1 MKFFNIDLHISVIA
15 DIEGIFEQFGHQ
27 VDINYL
33 SNHSWVFDKSPNNSF
48 CINQSNWQTINQEL
62 CDRFYEENVDKLD
75 HYDGFIVTHIP
86 ALSLLYQRFN
96 KPIIFVASTRYEY
109 PFTGDELRWKW
120 FNQFIETNQNI
131 IPLANNLYDK
141 WYCEQF
147 LNKDFEHIPSLC
159 EYTNSKYT
167 GRSDK
172 HLLVSKFININSQQ
186 IVHKNNIGR
195 YSWSDLSDY
204 KSIIHFPY
212 NVSTMTIFENYTS
225 NIPLFFPSKEFT
237 LELAKNNLTMSEL
250 SYNQVL
256 GYPNKGVLNYGEID
270 ANDYKS
276 ESLLRKSIDLSDF
289 YNQNM
294 REVITFDN
302 PDDLMYKINNTD
314 LKQVSQKMKLHNI
327 ERKELVL
334 DSWKKIL
341 NKL

>member
-15 DIEGIFEQFGHQ
+15 DIENIFNQLGHT

-33 SNHSWVFDKSPNNSF
+33 SNHSWVFDKTPNNSF
-48 CINQSNWQTINQEL
+48 CINQSNWQSINTQICEQ
-62 CDRFYEENVDKLD
+62 FYNQNKNKLD
-75 HYDGFIVTHIP
+75 KYDGFIVTHIP
-86 ALSLLYQRFN
+86 ALSLLYEKFN

-109 PFTGDELRWKW
+109 PFTGDVNRWRW
-120 FNQFIETNQNI
+120 FNQYIESNQNI

-147 LNKDFEHIPSLC
+147 LSKKFEHIPSLC
-159 EYTNSKYT
+159 GYTNSEYN
-167 GRSDK
+167 GNGQK
-172 HLLVSKFININSQQ
+172 HLLASKFIDINSEQ
-186 IVHKNNIGR
+186 IIHKNKIGK
-195 YSWSDLSDY
+195 YEWSDLCNY

-225 NIPLFFPSKEFT
+225 NIPLFFPSKDFT
-237 LELAKNNLTMSEL
+237 FELSKNNLTMTEL

-256 GYPNKGVLNYGEID
+256 GYINKGHLTNNQVD
-270 ANDYKS
+270 PNDYKS
-276 ESLLRKSIDLSDF
+276 DKILKNAIELSDF

-302 PDDLMYKINNTD
+302 SEDLMYKINNLN
-314 LKQVSQKMKLHNI
+314 LKQISQKMKVHNI
-327 ERKELVL
+327 ERKESIL